1 MQDVNGWLLNY
12 TSEPRPAFRRRRRS
26 VFLPNVP
33 PPVREDELDP
43 RKRRFLELRAKVVQT
58 RRASTVLSQTNGGMM
73 ESSGGEESGGLE
85 FQALRLDCSCAP
97 SVTLVLPIFT

>member
-1 MQDVNGWLLNY
+1 MQDVNWWLLNY
-12 TSEPRPAFRRRRRS
+12 TSELCPAFGRRRLS

-58 RRASTVLSQTNGGMM
+58 RRASTVLSQTDDGRM

-85 FQALRLDCSCAP
+85 FQALSLDCSCAS
-97 SVTLVLPIFT
+97 SVTLLLPIFT